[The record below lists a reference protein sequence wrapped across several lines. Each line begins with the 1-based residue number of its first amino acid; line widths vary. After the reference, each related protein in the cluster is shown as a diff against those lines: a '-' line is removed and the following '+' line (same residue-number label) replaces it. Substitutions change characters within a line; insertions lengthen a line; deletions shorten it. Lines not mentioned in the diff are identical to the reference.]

1 MNEKKRILLVDDEA
15 MITRTLKLYL
25 EGTGR
30 YEVRAENE
38 SLEAL
43 RTARR
48 FQPHLVLLDV
58 SMPELDGGEVA
69 ALMQKDEAL
78 VGVPIIF
85 LTALVRP
92 EEVEVLGNEIAGR
105 PFIAKPVDPEQVID
119 LIEKYTE

>member
-1 MNEKKRILLVDDEA
+1 MEDKKRILLVDDEVA
-15 MITRTLKLYL
+15 ITRTLALYL

-43 RTARR
+43 RTARL

-58 SMPELDGGEVA
+58 SMPDMDGGEL
-69 ALMQKDEAL
+69 ALLIQKDEAL
-78 VGVPIIF
+78 VGVPIVF

-92 EEVEVLGNEIAGR
+92 EEVEVIGKEIAGR
-105 PFIAKPVDPEQVID
+105 PFIAKPADPEQVVAC
-119 LIEKYTE
+119 IEKYTI